1 MSRWVLYEDDVA
13 LLLSCDESTDLCEIQ
28 RLVRNHKSYQGKI
41 THSLYDEVEIV
52 PYSEIESPR
61 GELAVTQ
68 YFDDLFVLNDG
79 DEDYC
84 PSPEESDSEISECS
98 LESECSAAGSPEPE
112 QDAPEKENMPSV

>member
-28 RLVRNHKSYQGKI
+28 RLIRNHKSYQGKV
-41 THSLYDEVEIV
+41 THSLYDEVEVV

-79 DEDYC
+79 DEDYE
-84 PSPEESDSEISECS
+84 PSGGESDSEISDIS
-98 LESECSAAGSPEPE
+98 LEDECSAAGSPEPG
-112 QDAPEKENMPSV
+112 QDAPGKENMPLA